1 MGGGIHGG
9 FGSTKGARE
18 SFVESQKKVLSK
30 IESNAYKLRLPEHD
44 SQLKHIFRKDE
55 GHLEDSPANRELLL
69 NLAKDPTKF
78 VGLDGYGNSW
88 NAEIVDGGKQLWVRY
103 QHGVINEGGLN
114 SSPKPW
120 DPVTGFNR
128 NPFDRK

>member
-1 MGGGIHGG
+1 ML
-9 FGSTKGARE
+9 FLSTASPYCVR
-18 SFVESQKKVLSK
+18 LSK
-30 IESNAYKLRLPEHD
+30 HFELGSLSYKLRLPGHD